1 MANGRK
7 PIEKPPETKEDTR
20 RHPRKPQDDKRTTPG
35 HEGARYGEEDGR
47 PEDTGREG
55 A

>member
-1 MANGRK
+1 MAT
-7 PIEKPPETKEDTR
+7 EKKRVEPPPETKEDTR
-20 RHPRKPQDDKRTTPG
+20 RHPRKPKDDKRTTPG
-35 HEGARYGEEDGR
+35 HEGAHYGEEDGR